1 MQKQTARDNKKLKKK
16 KKKKKQVKWMVLSPF
31 ETVMFQKEKW
41 QINSVG
47 IPAVF

>member
-1 MQKQTARDNKKLKKK
+1 MQKQMARDNKTLNLISS
-16 KKKKKQVKWMVLSPF
+16 KKKQVKWMVLSLF
-31 ETVMFQKEKW
+31 ETVTFQKEKW